1 MANQPFRFF
10 LVAGEESGDIHGAR
24 LISAIKE
31 KNGNAIFM
39 GHGGNKMKAAE
50 MKILEHVDDLSMMG
64 FTEVV
69 KHLPYMMDVMKKT
82 VKKINEFKP
91 HRLIL
96 IDYPGFNLR
105 LAKKANSFNLPITY
119 FILPQVWAWKEKR
132 VNIIRKYV
140 DQALCIF
147 PFEQEWFEQ
156 RGVNAH
162 FVGHPFTEFHK
173 PSISREAFFHKHRL
187 DNDKPLLVL
196 FPGSRQQEI
205 DRHLPIFIKTVALL
219 NDDNLQII
227 IGKAPNVSLSSI
239 PNHWKV
245 EDDDTSLCLEYGT
258 AVLTSSGTAT
268 LQSAVQDIPAVVSY
282 KLSFGSWLL
291 AKNLS
296 KVPFAAMTNLIAGK
310 LVVPELLQNK
320 MTSEKLANAIR
331 PLLNNSSERK
341 NMLLGYEEV
350 RRTLGMPGAYERAA
364 DAILGKIAAE
374 TQRSLR

>member
-1 MANQPFRFF
+1 MNNQNLRFF

-24 LISAIKE
+24 LISALKE
-31 KNGNAIFM
+31 KSPNASFI
-39 GHGGNKMKAAE
+39 GHGGNKMKTAGME
-50 MKILEHVDDLSMMG
+50 ILEHVDDLAMMG
-64 FTEVV
+64 FTEVL
-69 KHLPYMMDVMKKT
+69 KHLPYMINVMGKTLKKT
-82 VKKINEFKP
+82 QEIKP

-105 LAKKANSFNLPITY
+105 LAKNIHPLGLPITY
-119 FILPQVWAWKEKR
+119 FIMPQVWAWKEKR
-132 VNIIRKYV
+132 VNTIRKCV

-162 FVGHPFTEFHK
+162 FIGHPFTEFHN
-173 PSISREAFFHKHRL
+173 PSINKEAFFQKHSL
-187 DNDKPLLVL
+187 DNNNSLLVL

-205 DRHLPIFIKTVALL
+205 DRHLPIFVKTIALL
-219 NDDNLQII
+219 NDENLQII

-239 PNHWKV
+239 PAHWKI
-245 EDDDTSLCLEYGT
+245 ENDDTSLCLEYGT

-282 KLSFGSWLL
+282 KLSAGSWLL

-296 KVPFAAMTNLIAGK
+296 HVPFAAMTNLIVGK
-310 LVVPELLQNK
+310 EIVPEFLQNE
-320 MTSEKLANAIR
+320 MTPENLANAVR

-341 NMLLGYEEV
+341 NMLFGYEEV
-350 RRTLGMPGAYERAA
+350 RRSLGLPGAYERAA
-364 DAILGKIAAE
+364 DAILSRTKI
-374 TQRSLR
+374 